1 MDRQLAPLYSP
12 KGEGEAT
19 GMAMGMGM
27 GVGGGAGAGD
37 GDFREWASD
46 VARCGDEE
54 GEGGDRLDEAGVVT
68 STVRE
73 NMIDE
78 MTE

>member
-19 GMAMGMGM
+19 GMAMGLGL
-27 GVGGGAGAGD
+27 GAGEGEGD